1 MQVKVFAFWH
11 KHTWQKAFELLVT
24 GVDMSTVSGWHK
36 AGEFELELDIK
47 PLDRGEQTRLQVDEL
62 RKQQADLQVQ
72 QNLLTQQINDLLCL
86 EHVS

>member
-11 KHTWQKAFELLVT
+11 KHSWQQALELLVT
-24 GVDMSTVSGWHK
+24 GVDMSTMPGWHK
-36 AGEFELELDIK
+36 AGEFDLELDIE
-47 PLDRGEQTRLQVDEL
+47 PLDQAAQTQLQVDAL
-62 RKQQADLQVQ
+62 RRQQADLQVQ